1 MGCPAHIEYTEELQ
15 RLRTFALFP
24 RASFIQVSPILLAED
39 GFVFTGTRNTT
50 RCVYCE
56 LVKSDWTSADDI
68 HEVHACMSPRCPM
81 VTKIGC
87 NNKTVQPEDQSS
99 FSFVSDGHENIGTCR
114 DDEAQKNRS
123 NHNAETQII
132 HAQRD
137 HDQTICEPKHLDVH
151 DDSGRHPDDSS
162 HAHARITNISSEIQK
177 PKEKHFNASSL
188 EKDEAVLIKT
198 TPSKNPPREIIE
210 VETNQVLSRKAKR
223 VDYAVEERRLE
234 SFTEWPESHHLEPTS
249 LAKCGLFYAG
259 YGDCVRCFFCG
270 GGLRNW
276 KVEDNIWIE
285 HARWFPKCKY
295 VIDTLGKP
303 FIDMVSDLNSKYDQ
317 IDLNMVL
324 QNLSQDY
331 CEHFPVLS
339 ELWDTLYDK
348 KQTSAS
354 YHDNISTEEVS
365 TKKAPFKMK
374 SQNSEDQNCSFTVQL
389 TSKVRKKLEDSS
401 YLGVIM
407 DKPKTKE
414 LASWSARFSRFDK
427 WPKEHHLR
435 PHVLCDAGFY
445 YAGYGDC
452 CRCFYC
458 GGGLRNWEL
467 EDDVWVEH
475 ARCFPKCGYM
485 RQKAGDTFIS
495 CVQRL
500 NQTKEKITL
509 ADVMNDIGESNL
521 IFHRDVMF
529 KSDPSVLSIVEQGF
543 NKEMVLD
550 VAKELYEK
558 NITVTSESLLKS
570 LTELGQVIQEADTRT
585 FSSIDNSETIRKEN
599 QELREQS
606 LCKICLDEKMEI
618 VFTSCGHLV
627 CCTECASA
635 LDKCPICR
643 KAVTGKVRVHMS

>member
-1 MGCPAHIEYTEELQ
+1 MGCPAHIEYIEEIQ

-24 RASFIQVSPILLAED
+24 RASFIQVSAIQLAED
-39 GFVFTGTRNTT
+39 GFVFTGTQNTT

-56 LVKSDWTSADDI
+56 VVKSDWTSADDI

-99 FSFVSDGHENIGTCR
+99 FRYVSDSHENSGTCR

-132 HAQRD
+132 HAQCD
-137 HDQTICEPKHLDVH
+137 HDQTKCEPKHLDVL
-151 DDSGRHPDDSS
+151 DDSGRHLDDSS
-162 HAHARITNISSEIQK
+162 HEHARITNISSER
-177 PKEKHFNASSL
+177 HFNASSL
-188 EKDEAVLIKT
+188 EKDEAVFIKT
-198 TPSKNPPREIIE
+198 TPSQNPPREIIE
-210 VETNQVLSRKAKR
+210 IETNQVLSRKAKR
-223 VDYAVEERRLE
+223 VDYAVEEKRLD
-234 SFTEWPESHHLEPTS
+234 SFTEWPENHHLEPTS
-249 LAKCGLFYAG
+249 LAKCGLFYA
-259 YGDCVRCFFCG
+259 

-295 VIDTLGKP
+295 VIDTVGQP
-303 FIDMVSDLNSKYDQ
+303 FIDMVSNLNSKYDQ

-331 CEHFPVLS
+331 CEHFPG

-354 YHDNISTEEVS
+354 YHDNISTEEG
-365 TKKAPFKMK
+365 
-374 SQNSEDQNCSFTVQL
+374 SFTVQL

-445 YAGYGDC
+445 CYGDC

-529 KSDPSVLSIVEQGF
+529 KSDPSVLSVVEQGF

-550 VAKELYEK
+550 VAKVLYEK

-570 LTELGQVIQEADTRT
+570 LTELGQVIQEADTKT
-585 FSSIDNSETIRKEN
+585 LTSSIDYSEAIRKEN

-618 VFTSCGHLV
+618 VFTSCGHLA

-643 KAVTGKVRVHMS
+643 KAVTGKVRVHMG